1 MVVLW
6 LTFLIFHLCY
16 YFSSPL
22 LQLFK
27 CHCVEVTLLLTGS
40 FHGSFHVLQS
50 VIDASCEA
58 KKCISRR
65 NSKGISFIR
74 VVVKSK
80 TEDEELS
87 IEMLAFR
94 LLRPVA
100 ILHYQDKV
108 SSITSQPPSLSLNPP
123 LSLPFPPPGVS
134 LWCKSHS
141 SYFVNSLN
149 IKAKPGR
156 TEFGKF

>member
-6 LTFLIFHLCY
+6 LTVLIFHLCY

-40 FHGSFHVLQS
+40 FHGSFHVLYRI
-50 VIDASCEA
+50 IDASCEA
-58 KKCISRR
+58 KKCIPRR
-65 NSKGISFIR
+65 AVFNWPPQKESALFAS
-74 VVVKSK
+74 SLK
-80 TEDEELS
+80 TEDEELT
-87 IEMLAFR
+87 IEMPTFH

-108 SSITSQPPSLSLNPP
+108 SFITSQPPSLTLNPP
-123 LSLPFPPPGVS
+123 LPLPFSPPGVS
-134 LWCKSHS
+134 LWCMPQS
-141 SYFVNSLN
+141 
-149 IKAKPGR
+149 
-156 TEFGKF
+156 